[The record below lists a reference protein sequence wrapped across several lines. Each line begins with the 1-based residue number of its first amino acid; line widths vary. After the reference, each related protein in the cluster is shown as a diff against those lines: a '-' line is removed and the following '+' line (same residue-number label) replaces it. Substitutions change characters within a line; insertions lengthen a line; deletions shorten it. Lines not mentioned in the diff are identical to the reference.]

1 MFLGNGIILR
11 FWYFDMQDVCNTLNI
26 FHWLVIILESKTST
40 KALTLLYKNNIYSQA
55 FYMHYIKHTCEYVL
69 MYYIKW
75 NKKFCSLIYR
85 IVPSEVSRKENLT
98 YNRNYNLYNTI
109 ENAVPSFSSSFRYLL
124 YNNNKF

>member
-1 MFLGNGIILR
+1 
-11 FWYFDMQDVCNTLNI
+11 
-26 FHWLVIILESKTST
+26 
-40 KALTLLYKNNIYSQA
+40 
-55 FYMHYIKHTCEYVL
+55 MHYIKHTCEYVL

-109 ENAVPSFSSSFRYLL
+109 ENAVPSFSSSFCYLL